1 MKRRR
6 ADLTISIVRPAII
19 NTSYAQPFPG
29 WMDSIAAA
37 AALYMFV
44 GLGIIREVQS
54 NPNLIGDTIP
64 VDIVVANILTASA
77 YNSNSHHLSIYN
89 CGSSD
94 RNPIPWKK
102 VQTIV
107 QDYWNSNPSQNR
119 LSKANVVYTQNSL
132 RIKAS

>member
-1 MKRRR
+1 
-6 ADLTISIVRPAII
+6 
-19 NTSYAQPFPG
+19 
-29 WMDSIAAA
+29 MDSIAAA

-44 GLGIIREVQS
+44 GLGIVREVQS

-77 YNSNSHHLSIYN
+77 YNSNSHGLSIYN

-119 LSKANVVYTQNSL
+119 LSKASVVYS
-132 RIKAS
+132 